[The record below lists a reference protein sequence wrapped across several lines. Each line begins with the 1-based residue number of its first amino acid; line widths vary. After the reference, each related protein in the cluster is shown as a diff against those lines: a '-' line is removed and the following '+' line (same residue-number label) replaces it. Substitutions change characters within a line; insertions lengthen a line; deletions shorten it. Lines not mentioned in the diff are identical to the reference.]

1 MINIFKSKKKLEDER
16 LEKAEKK
23 AKTGDVLIDIKDV
36 ELVYGTKSTPILAL
50 DNINLEIK
58 KGEFICVL
66 GPSGCGKSTLLKI
79 MAGFHHATS
88 GSCMMNGE
96 PITGP
101 DWHRG
106 VVFQAP
112 TLYPWMTIK
121 ENVEFGP
128 RMRGLSEDEIEEVR
142 LHFLEQV
149 NLKGFGNKST
159 FELSGGMKQRAALA
173 RVLSNYPE
181 VILMDEPFGAL
192 DALTRDNMQ
201 GLIRNIWKT
210 NNSTVFLITHDIEEA
225 LSLGT
230 RVIVMSK
237 RPGTILREFN
247 LDFTNKILEGKNDRI
262 KYTDEY
268 LNLKDEILEIINSQ
282 HVE

>member
-1 MINIFKSKKKLEDER
+1 MAKQDKSKNNDI
-16 LEKAEKK
+16 EKK
-23 AKTGDVLIDIKDV
+23 VQMGETLIDIKDV
-36 ELVYGTKSTPILAL
+36 ELVYGTKSNPILAL
-50 DNINLEIK
+50 NDINLEIK

-79 MAGFHHATS
+79 IAGFHQATS
-88 GSCMMNGE
+88 GSCTMNGE
-96 PITGP
+96 AITGP

-128 RMRGLSEDEIEEVR
+128 KMRGLPEDEIEKIR

-173 RVLSNYPE
+173 RVLANYPE

-201 GLIRNIWKT
+201 ALIRDIWKK
-210 NNSTVFLITHDIEEA
+210 NESTVFLITHDIDEA
-225 LSLGT
+225 LALGT

-237 RPGTILREFN
+237 RPGTILKEFN
-247 LDFTNKILEGKNDRI
+247 IDFTNKLLEAKNDRI

-268 LNLKDEILEIINSQ
+268 LNLKDEMLELINSQ